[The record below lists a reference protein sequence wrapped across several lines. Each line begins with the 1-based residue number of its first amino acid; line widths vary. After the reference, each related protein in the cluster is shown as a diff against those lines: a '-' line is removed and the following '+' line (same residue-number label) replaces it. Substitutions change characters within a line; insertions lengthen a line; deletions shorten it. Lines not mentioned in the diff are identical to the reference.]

1 MRRRDFIAGLG
12 GAAAWPL
19 MASAQQIAVPVIVE
33 RQTDSSRE
41 PASPPNQAVQSGQS
55 KVLTG
60 KKRLGP
66 KWTDDQR
73 VDNCNVPIDKRGAK
87 PRPDTCS

>member
-1 MRRRDFIAGLG
+1 VKRRAFIAGLG
-12 GAAAWPL
+12 SAAAWPL
-19 MASAQQIAVPVIVE
+19 TASAQQIAVPVIAE
-33 RQTDSSRE
+33 RQTDSSRA
-41 PASPPNQAVQSGQS
+41 PASPPDQVQSGQS

-60 KKRLGP
+60 KERLGP

-73 VDNCNVPIDKRGAK
+73 IDNCNVPIDKRGAK